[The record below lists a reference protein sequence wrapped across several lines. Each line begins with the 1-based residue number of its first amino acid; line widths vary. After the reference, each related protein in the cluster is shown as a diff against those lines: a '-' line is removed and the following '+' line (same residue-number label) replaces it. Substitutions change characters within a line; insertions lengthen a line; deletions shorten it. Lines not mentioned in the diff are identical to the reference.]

1 MSRLRNFAR
10 VWHQYIAWRFALPAF
25 LNQTHHNE
33 AMAMELIPLFPLSVV
48 LLPSMPLPLHI
59 FEDRYKEMM
68 SEVIPAKGEFGVVFA
83 KDDGIVNIGCTAMVD
98 RVMRRYEDGRL
109 DLLAVG
115 QRRFQIA
122 SLDQEKS
129 FLRAEVE
136 FFNDDDAT
144 EVPLDLRQ
152 RATAAYKDLATSD
165 EDAPTV
171 AEPHWENARISF
183 YLARYIDDFDK
194 RQTVL
199 SLRSEVERL
208 EFLVRVI
215 PEYVARRERTA
226 LAKRVAPLNGHAKAS
241 H

>member
-1 MSRLRNFAR
+1 
-10 VWHQYIAWRFALPAF
+10 
-25 LNQTHHNE
+25 
-33 AMAMELIPLFPLSVV
+33 MAMELIPLFPLSLV
-48 LLPSMPLPLHI
+48 LLPTMPLPLHI
-59 FEDRYKEMM
+59 FEERYKEMM
-68 SEVIPAKGEFGVVFA
+68 GEIIPAKSEFGVVFA
-83 KDDGIVNIGCTAMVD
+83 KDDGIVNIGCTATVE

-144 EVPLDLRQ
+144 EVPLDLIE
-152 RATAAYKDLATSD
+152 RATAAYKNLAT
-165 EDAPTV
+165 
-171 AEPHWENARISF
+171 AENDPGEAGEPQWERTRVSF
-183 YLARYIDDFDK
+183 HLARYIDDFDK

-215 PEYVARRERTA
+215 PEYVARRERTT
-226 LAKRVAPLNGHAKAS
+226 LAKRVGPLNGHAKVS
-241 H
+241 R